1 MSLFWL
7 GIIGLVCAF
16 ILVFLR
22 MPIAFAFAF
31 AGFIGIW
38 IVRGLKPAFEAIG
51 SVPFATM
58 SMYVWSVV
66 PLFTFMGYL
75 AFHTNLAGEFY
86 EGIRKW
92 VGQVRGGLAMT
103 VILGNTG
110 FGACTGDPVSACVTF
125 TAISLPQMRRYHYDD
140 KLTLGC
146 VAAGS
151 ILAGMIPPSMGY
163 ILYGALTETSIGQLF
178 MGGVFPGLILAGL
191 YCGIIFVRCR
201 LNPQLGPPGPKTTW
215 KEKMGAGTGMYALI
229 IVFVVIIGGIFVGL
243 FTPTEAGAA
252 GAMVVLIIGL
262 IRRRL
267 SWNLFKT
274 TLREASIATGMVGLL
289 LVACM
294 VLNTFLVVTQVPR
307 TIADIISSMTNDPK
321 VAIGIITGVLL
332 ILGCFIDG
340 LALVLIMTPIL
351 YPIVTAMG
359 VDPVH
364 YGILQGMAIGC
375 GGLTPP
381 FGILVYACVGTA
393 KDVPLFDVFKGAAP
407 MLAANLTNLV
417 IVLFIPQLALFL
429 PGLMFPAMK

>member
-16 ILVFLR
+16 VLVFLR
-22 MPIAFAFAF
+22 MPIALAFVT

-38 IVRGLKPAFEAIG
+38 IVRGLNPAFEAIG

-66 PLFTFMGYL
+66 PLFVFMGYL
-75 AFHTNLAGEFY
+75 ALHTKLAEEFY
-86 EGIRKW
+86 EGIRRW
-92 VGQVRGGLAMT
+92 VGHVRGGLAMT

-140 KLTLGC
+140 KLTLGS
-146 VAAGS
+146 VTAGA

-163 ILYGALTETSIGQLF
+163 ILYGALTETSIGQMF
-178 MGGVFPGLILAGL
+178 MGGIFPGLILAGL
-191 YCGIIFVRCR
+191 YCSIILVRCK
-201 LNPQLGPPGPKTTW
+201 LNPQIGPPGPRATW
-215 KEKMGAGTGMYALI
+215 KERWLAGTGMWALI
-229 IVFVVIIGGIFVGL
+229 IVFVVIIGGIFIGL

-252 GAMVVLIIGL
+252 GAFTVLMIGL
-262 IRRRL
+262 IRRKL
-267 SWNLFKT
+267 NWSTFVTALKDSGIT
-274 TLREASIATGMVGLL
+274 IGMVGLL

-307 TIADIISSMTNDPK
+307 TIATIITSMTSDPK
-321 VAIGIITGVLL
+321 VAIAIIVGVLL

-340 LALVLIMTPIL
+340 LALVLIMTSIL
-351 YPIVTAMG
+351 YPIVVNLG
-359 VDPVH
+359 VHPVH
-364 YGILQGMAIGC
+364 YGIIQGMAIGI
-375 GGLTPP
+375 GSLTPP
-381 FGILVYACVGTA
+381 FGILVYAAAGTA
-393 KDVPLFDVFKGAAP
+393 KDVPLFDVFRGAAP
-407 MLAANLTNLV
+407 FLFANLANIVINL
-417 IVLFIPQLALFL
+417 FNPQICLFL